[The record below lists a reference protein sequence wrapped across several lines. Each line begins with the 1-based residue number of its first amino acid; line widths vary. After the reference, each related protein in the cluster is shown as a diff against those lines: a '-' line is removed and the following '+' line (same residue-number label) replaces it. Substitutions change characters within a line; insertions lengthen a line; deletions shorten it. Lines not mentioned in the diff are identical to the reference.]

1 MYIATEK
8 YNEEEL
14 PTLLR
19 QYREELALPSVAGVS
34 QLALLLVAA
43 FSALVFI
50 LLLFTVCLY
59 CRFSKKRDKED
70 HHVYQEQITTV
81 NQMGTPHN
89 RQETDL
95 KMAQWSE
102 LKQQHMMASHQNQS
116 ERSFNSAPSA
126 SGSCTRDSG
135 AGDSVES
142 EYDTLDGPINDHN
155 QPLIYHVTKFSPTP
169 EYSPT
174 HTYSQRNSAHL
185 IPRKP
190 TFTTFMG
197 DSDTDSVQIVDY
209 TKVNV

>member
-1 MYIATEK
+1 
-8 YNEEEL
+8 
-14 PTLLR
+14 
-19 QYREELALPSVAGVS
+19 
-34 QLALLLVAA
+34 
-43 FSALVFI
+43 
-50 LLLFTVCLY
+50 
-59 CRFSKKRDKED
+59 
-70 HHVYQEQITTV
+70 
-81 NQMGTPHN
+81 
-89 RQETDL
+89 
-95 KMAQWSE
+95 MAQWSE
-102 LKQQHMMASHQNQS
+102 LKQQQMMASHQNQS
-116 ERSFNSAPSA
+116 ERSFNSGQSA

-174 HTYSQRNSAHL
+174 LTYSQRNSAHL